1 MTTGMERK
9 IDEEMSGEVTILS
22 EEYIDNYGSCNSE
35 LDSIITND
43 RVVGKSW
50 KHPLWT
56 CLKVSLES
64 TVCCG
69 VFGGIFGTFVW
80 WLELNLKTYCPT
92 KWEKVPE
99 STHRRR
105 LFVDVSIVAL
115 VQFWVFSCIA
125 PLCGWSLI
133 KKLGLIY
140 ICTLGALVDA
150 INHLA
155 TYIFLN
161 YSKNWKDYISNSIFL
176 VTSCSVCCR
185 FAQHCKAAGNT
196 HDNVFVFAMK
206 VNLQFIIGLLVSI
219 PFNMVFLDF
228 YSGSNS
234 FEQTILACLL
244 IVVVAIPRLIIN
256 HVVANSNAAY
266 TPGNE
271 ITLAVVYLTATTL
284 VSRMMQARIEDF
296 SYFIIISVVYGILN
310 VVDKLSL
317 PLKRRILSFMCCNCK
332 QRGNHQLTATNCSL
346 FLANQTLISII
357 TETTSVIF
365 SSAVSYLIMYYYRR
379 EEGTNARYNGYSLA
393 RNMVKRCSVA
403 VGIDL
408 LFNVIAVKIHTHL
421 YKIPVI
427 DIWKRKWKSI
437 IIIHMIQVL
446 FIVLYYSQYVNKIL
460 LKEHYIKANIT
471 CFGFFERV

>member
-1 MTTGMERK
+1 MEL
-9 IDEEMSGEVTILS
+9 IINEELSDDATLPSGYYV
-22 EEYIDNYGSCNSE
+22 EYYGSCDSD
-35 LDSIITND
+35 LDSVITTD
-43 RVVGKSW
+43 RVSEQCW
-50 KHPLWT
+50 RNSIWT
-56 CLKVSLES
+56 CIKVSLES

-125 PLCGWSLI
+125 PLCGWSVI

-176 VTSCSVCCR
+176 VTSCSVCYR
-185 FAQHCKAAGNT
+185 FAQHCKVAGNT
-196 HDNVFVFAMK
+196 RNNVFVFAMK

-219 PFNMVFLDF
+219 PFNMAFLDF
-228 YSGSNS
+228 YSSSNP
-234 FEQTILACLL
+234 FKKTILVCLL
-244 IVVVAIPRLIIN
+244 IIVFAIPRLIIN
-256 HVVANSNAAY
+256 HVVANLHETC
-266 TPGNE
+266 TPGKE
-271 ITLAVVYLTATTL
+271 IMLAVVYLTAITV
-284 VSRMMQARIEDF
+284 VSRLMQARIDDF
-296 SYFIIISVVYGILN
+296 HYFIIISIVHGILN
-310 VVDKLSL
+310 VVDKISL
-317 PLKRRILSFMCCNCK
+317 PLRRRIFSFLCCNCK
-332 QRGNHQLTATNCSL
+332 RRGNHQLRHENTSM

-365 SSAVSYLIMYYYRR
+365 SSAVAYLIMYYYAR
-379 EEGTNARYNGYSLA
+379 EEGTNTRYNGYSLA
-393 RNMVKRCSVA
+393 KNMVVRCSIA
-403 VGIDL
+403 VGIEL
-408 LFNVIAVKIHTHL
+408 IFNVIAVKIHTHL

-427 DIWKRKWKSI
+427 DVWKRKWKSI

-460 LKEHYIKANIT
+460 LKKHYRNETVT
-471 CFGFFERV
+471 CFGLFKRI